1 MGRAG
6 LGIVLAAF
14 LLLGGAIAIHA
25 EMPLAQAGSEAQTP
39 VPHRGEITGA
49 GSALAYPMLANWAGA
64 YEKIS
69 GYGLNYKPIGSGGG
83 IKKIAERS
91 VTFGAPDRPLSARE
105 RQAAGDV
112 LQWPMILSGLV
123 PVVNIDGVKA
133 GDLTLDG
140 PTLAKIFLGQIKMWD
155 DPAIKQLKPNVKL
168 PSTAITIIH
177 RADGSITTFIFTDYL
192 AKVNPEGKAKI
203 GAGMSV
209 QWPAGIGSK
218 GSPGVPN
225 EVLNTANSISYVFA
239 VDIGGYPGL
248 ASVKMVNEDGFA
260 VEANAATIQAAA
272 ANADWE
278 HSDGFDIVLT
288 AQKGRNSWPISMASF
303 VLMPK
308 RVPDEAAA
316 REALKYFAWAYDNG
330 DKIALSIGYVPLH
343 ATVKKLA
350 RARWGEAVGPGG
362 APAYREP

>member
-1 MGRAG
+1 MRRAASR
-6 LGIVLAAF
+6 IVLAALMF
-14 LLLGGAIAIHA
+14 AGGAIAIHA
-25 EMPLAQAGSEAQTP
+25 ETRLAQAGSEAQTP
-39 VPHRGEITGA
+39 APHRGEISGA
-49 GSALAYPMLANWAGA
+49 GSALAYPMLANWAEA

-91 VTFGAPDRPLSARE
+91 VTFGASDRPLSARE

-112 LQWPMILSGLV
+112 LQWPVVLDGIV
-123 PVVNIDGVKA
+123 PVVNLDGVKS

-140 PTLAKIFLGQIKMWD
+140 ATLAKIFLGQIKMWD
-155 DPAIKQLKPNVKL
+155 DPAIEQLNPNVNL

-192 AKVNPEGKAKI
+192 AKVNLEWKSKI
-203 GAGMSV
+203 GSGMSV
-209 QWPAGIGSK
+209 EWPAGIGSK

-239 VDIGGYPGL
+239 VDIRSYPAL
-248 ASVKMVNEDGFA
+248 ASVKMVNEDGFVVSA
-260 VEANAATIQAAA
+260 DAATIQAAA
-272 ANADWE
+272 ENADWE
-278 HSDGFDIVLT
+278 HGDGFDIVLT
-288 AQKGRNSWPISMASF
+288 AQKGRNSWPMVVANF

-316 REALKYFAWAYDNG
+316 KEALKYFAWAYDNG
-330 DKIALSIGYVPLH
+330 DKIAYGLYYVPIPEK
-343 ATVKKLA
+343 VKKLI
-350 RARWGEAVGPGG
+350 RAQWIEITGPGG
-362 APAYREP
+362 KPVYQEP